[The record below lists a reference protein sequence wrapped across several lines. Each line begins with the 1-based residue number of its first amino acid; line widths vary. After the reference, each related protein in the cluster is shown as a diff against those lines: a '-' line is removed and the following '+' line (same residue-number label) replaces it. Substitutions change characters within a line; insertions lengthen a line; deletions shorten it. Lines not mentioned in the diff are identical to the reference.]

1 MSKFIK
7 KFIFIFFNS
16 HSITSWKF
24 CQSPTIK
31 MKRIFW
37 IIVLS
42 ILYTDLV
49 KSDEKIINS
58 LIEGEKLVFIRH
70 AYAPGNGDPS
80 NFKLSDCST
89 QRNLNQSGIEQSKQI
104 GFFFNKNNIKIDKIL
119 SSEWC
124 RCKDTAKYAFKD
136 YETFSALNSFY
147 DERFA
152 ANETKQINDL
162 KKYIKNWDGE
172 KNIIFVTH
180 FVVISSILQTSV
192 ASGEIIVS
200 DKNLNVIGSIKGA
213 SY

>member
-1 MSKFIK
+1 MK
-7 KFIFIFFNS
+7 K
-16 HSITSWKF
+16 
-24 CQSPTIK
+24 
-31 MKRIFW
+31 IFW
-37 IIVLS
+37 IVVLS
-42 ILYTDLV
+42 ILYTDLA

-58 LIEGEKLVFIRH
+58 LREGEKLVFIRH

-89 QRNLNQSGIEQSKQI
+89 QRNLNKRGIEQSKQI

-136 YETFSALNSFY
+136 YKTFSALNSFY

-152 ANETKQINDL
+152 ANETKQINAL
-162 KKYIKNWDGE
+162 RKYIKNWDGK

-200 DKNLNVIGSIKGA
+200 DKKLNVIGSMKVE
-213 SY
+213 SH